1 MYCPSIMG
9 VENVLLYELEVS
21 DVLEVLFVLVVLVV
35 LVVCEVLV

>member
-1 MYCPSIMG
+1 MG

-21 DVLEVLFVLVVLVV
+21 DVLEVLVV